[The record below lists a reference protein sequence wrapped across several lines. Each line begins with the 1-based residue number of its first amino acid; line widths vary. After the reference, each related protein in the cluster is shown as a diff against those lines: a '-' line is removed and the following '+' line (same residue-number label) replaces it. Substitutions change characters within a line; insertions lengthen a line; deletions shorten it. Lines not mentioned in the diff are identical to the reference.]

1 MLMKFA
7 YWLVVS
13 VLLLISACGGTV
25 STQPV
30 ADSSPDVTPYQTTEY
45 YRSSALNQVNAADVY
60 ARGGTGQGITLAVM
74 DSGINSSHTQLTG
87 QVSANGYDYVT
98 GQSGVAVDG
107 TGHGTHIAGL
117 MVAKKDGQ
125 TMHGLAYDAT
135 LLPIRVLDNAGTTA
149 ATTDSEMAAA
159 SALAMAQGSHI
170 FNNSWGDSGT
180 NILSAIITSS
190 NVNSWHANFLVQ
202 ARAAIAQDSV
212 YVWAAGNQSATELT
226 YHAGLPYLLNDLQA
240 GWLAVTAVDNN
251 GALASYANHCGV
263 AAAWCLAAPG
273 GGNVVASDG
282 LYSTDVGGGHAYR
295 AGTSLAAPQV
305 SAAMAILK
313 TQFPSLSYQQV
324 AQRLLTTANKTGIYA
339 DSSIY
344 GQGLM
349 NLQAAAG
356 VVGSLSVPTVANV
369 SDSSVDQS
377 QARSM
382 PGLQVGAELG
392 TLIAPQLAQQDV
404 LLLDSYQQAPFW
416 TSASQ
421 LITATPVQPLMW
433 PVQGRVYAQG
443 LLDAKTEQQALLKMS
458 DSVRLETA
466 ALSVDYAID
475 EGVQHNVINLHLGQV
490 GQGWHSNYARQL
502 PSAQL
507 NNNPG
512 FGLASALAPWRQ
524 QVQAGYAWPQVSA
537 FIRWAQRDAM
547 HRQIAGN
554 GAFAQAQAQQQQW
567 GLRWHRRWHGSNL
580 TEQSDLSAQF
590 GQSRLH
596 TENQPNQLWH
606 WRGDVLLNQFKGQ
619 WQSHYGAFGWGLAV
633 TAAQAT
639 NATQAALRWPNQ
651 IDEDGNIGY
660 GNLTF
665 SGSDLYNYQQITSF
679 AQWHSTHGSQ
689 IKLEAKQF
697 NAANGDPLVGARL
710 VWQGRW

>member
-7 YWLVVS
+7 YWLVAS

-25 STQPV
+25 STQPA
-30 ADSSPDVTPYQTTEY
+30 ADSSRNVTPYQTTEY
-45 YRSSALNQVNAADVY
+45 YQSAALNLVSAADVY
-60 ARGGTGQGITLAVM
+60 ARAGTGQGITLAVM

-87 QVSANGYDYVT
+87 QVSASGYDYVT
-98 GQSGVAVDG
+98 GQSGVAVDS

-117 MVAKKDGQ
+117 MVARKDGQ
-125 TMHGLAYDAT
+125 AMHGLAYDAIV
-135 LLPIRVLDNAGTTA
+135 LPIRVLDSAGTTA
-149 ATTDSEMAAA
+149 ATTDTEMAAA

-180 NILSAIITSS
+180 NILSPSITTH
-190 NVNSWHANFLVQ
+190 NVNGWHANFLVQ

-226 YHAGLPYLLNDLQA
+226 YHAGLPYLLSDLQA

-273 GGNVVASDG
+273 GGNAVASDG

-295 AGTSLAAPQV
+295 AGTSMAAPQV
-305 SAAMAILK
+305 SAAIAILK

-324 AQRLLTTANKTGIYA
+324 AQRLLTTANKAGIYA
-339 DSSIY
+339 DLSIY
-344 GQGLM
+344 GQGLID
-349 NLQAAAG
+349 LQAASG

-369 SDSSVDQS
+369 SDSSVAQS
-377 QARSM
+377 LAQPM
-382 PGLQVGAELG
+382 YGLQVNAQLAA
-392 TLIAPQLAQQDV
+392 LISPQLAQQDV

-416 TSASQ
+416 ASASQ
-421 LITATPVQPLMW
+421 LVTATPVPPLMW
-433 PVQGRVYAQG
+433 PVQDRAYAQG
-443 LLDAKTEQQALLKMS
+443 LLDTNTEPQSLLKMS

-475 EGVQHNVINLHLGQV
+475 ERPQHNLINLHLGRV
-490 GQGWHSNYARQL
+490 DQGWHSNYTRQL
-502 PSAQL
+502 PNVIS
-507 NNNPG
+507 NKNPS
-512 FGLASALAPWRQ
+512 FGLASALAPWSQ

-537 FIRWAQRDAM
+537 FIRWAQRDTM
-547 HRQIAGN
+547 HRQIAGH
-554 GAFAQAQAQQQQW
+554 GAFAQTQAQQQQW
-567 GLRWHRRWHGSNL
+567 GLRWHRRWQGSHL
-580 TEQSDLSAQF
+580 AEQSDLSAQF

-606 WRGDVLLNQFKGQ
+606 WRGDVVLNQFKGQ
-619 WQSHYGAFGWGLAV
+619 WQSHYGAFGWGLSV
-633 TAAQAT
+633 TAAQAP
-639 NATQAALRWPNQ
+639 NATQATLRWPNQ
-651 IDEDGNIGY
+651 IDTDGNIGY
-660 GNLTF
+660 GNLIF
-665 SGSDLYNYQQITSF
+665 SGRDLYNYQQITSF
-679 AQWHSTHGSQ
+679 AQWHSTHGSEL
-689 IKLEAKQF
+689 KLEAQHF

>member
-1 MLMKFA
+1 MKLA
-7 YWLVVS
+7 YWLLAS
-13 VLLLISACGGTV
+13 VLLLISACGGAV
-25 STQPV
+25 STQP
-30 ADSSPDVTPYQTTEY
+30 AAASSPIVSPYQTTEY
-45 YRSSALNQVNAADVY
+45 YQSAALNQVNAADVY
-60 ARGGTGQGITLAVM
+60 ARGGTGLGITLAMM

-87 QVSANGYDYVT
+87 QVSTSGYDYVT

-125 TMHGLAYDAT
+125 AMHGLAYDAT
-135 LLPIRVLDNAGTTA
+135 VLPIRVLDSSGTTA

-180 NILSAIITSS
+180 NILSPSITTN
-190 NVNSWHANFLVQ
+190 NVNSWHADFLVQ
-202 ARAAIAQDSV
+202 ARAAIVQDSV

-226 YHAGLPYLLNDLQA
+226 YHAGLPYLLSDLQA

-251 GALASYANHCGV
+251 GALASYANRCGV
-263 AAAWCLAAPG
+263 AAAWCIAAPG
-273 GGNVVASDG
+273 GGNGVASDG

-295 AGTSLAAPQV
+295 AGTSMAAPQV
-305 SAAMAILK
+305 SAAIAVLK

-324 AQRLLTTANKTGIYA
+324 AQRLLITANKTGIYA

-349 NLQAAAG
+349 NLQAASG
-356 VVGSLSVPTVANV
+356 VVGSLSVPTMANV
-369 SDSSVDQS
+369 NDLSMAST
-377 QARSM
+377 ATATPM

-392 TLIAPQLAQQDV
+392 ALIAPKLAQQEV
-404 LLLDSYQQAPFW
+404 LLLDSYQQAAFW

-421 LITATPVQPLMW
+421 LVTATAVQPLMW
-433 PVQGRVYAQG
+433 PVQGRGYTQG
-443 LLDAKTEQQALLKMS
+443 LLNATTEPQALLKMS
-458 DSVRLETA
+458 DFVRLETS

-475 EGVQHNVINLHLGQV
+475 EGLQHNLINLHLGQV
-490 GQGWHSNYARQL
+490 EKGWHSNYARQL
-502 PSAQL
+502 PNARLSSSA
-507 NNNPG
+507 G
-512 FGLASALAPWRQ
+512 FGAASALAPWRQ
-524 QVQAGYAWPQVSA
+524 QLQAGYAWPQVSA

-547 HRQIAGN
+547 HRQITGH

-567 GLRWHRRWHGSNL
+567 GLRWHRRWQRPNL

-590 GQSRLH
+590 GQSRLQ

-606 WRGDVLLNQFKGQ
+606 WRGDVLLNQFKAQ
-619 WQSHYGAFGWGLAV
+619 WQSHYGAFGFGLAV
-633 TAAQAT
+633 TAAQASNT
-639 NATQAALRWPNQ
+639 TQASLRWPNQ
-651 IDEDGNIGY
+651 IDADGNIGY

-679 AQWHSTHGSQ
+679 AQWHNSHGSQ

-697 NAANGDPLVGARL
+697 NAANGHPLVGARL

>member
-74 DSGINSSHTQLTG
+74 DSGINSSHAQLTG

-125 TMHGLAYDAT
+125 AMHGLAYDAT

-170 FNNSWGDSGT
+170 FNNSWGHSGT

-295 AGTSLAAPQV
+295 AGTSMAAPQV

-313 TQFPSLSYQQV
+313 PSFP
-324 AQRLLTTANKTGIYA
+324 R
-339 DSSIY
+339 
-344 GQGLM
+344 
-349 NLQAAAG
+349 
-356 VVGSLSVPTVANV
+356 
-369 SDSSVDQS
+369 
-377 QARSM
+377 
-382 PGLQVGAELG
+382 
-392 TLIAPQLAQQDV
+392 
-404 LLLDSYQQAPFW
+404 
-416 TSASQ
+416 
-421 LITATPVQPLMW
+421 
-433 PVQGRVYAQG
+433 
-443 LLDAKTEQQALLKMS
+443 
-458 DSVRLETA
+458 
-466 ALSVDYAID
+466 
-475 EGVQHNVINLHLGQV
+475 
-490 GQGWHSNYARQL
+490 
-502 PSAQL
+502 
-507 NNNPG
+507 
-512 FGLASALAPWRQ
+512 
-524 QVQAGYAWPQVSA
+524 
-537 FIRWAQRDAM
+537 
-547 HRQIAGN
+547 
-554 GAFAQAQAQQQQW
+554 
-567 GLRWHRRWHGSNL
+567 
-580 TEQSDLSAQF
+580 
-590 GQSRLH
+590 
-596 TENQPNQLWH
+596 
-606 WRGDVLLNQFKGQ
+606 
-619 WQSHYGAFGWGLAV
+619 
-633 TAAQAT
+633 
-639 NATQAALRWPNQ
+639 
-651 IDEDGNIGY
+651 
-660 GNLTF
+660 
-665 SGSDLYNYQQITSF
+665 
-679 AQWHSTHGSQ
+679 
-689 IKLEAKQF
+689 
-697 NAANGDPLVGARL
+697 
-710 VWQGRW
+710 